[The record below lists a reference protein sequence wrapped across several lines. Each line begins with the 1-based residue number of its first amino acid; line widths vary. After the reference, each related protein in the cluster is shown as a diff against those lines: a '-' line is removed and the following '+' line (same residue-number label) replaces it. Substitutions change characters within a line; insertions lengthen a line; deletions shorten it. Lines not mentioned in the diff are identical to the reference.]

1 MRQQGGWAG
10 GRRGEMSFR
19 KSWHSLRRSRELGGA
34 ACDTATVIVLL
45 SGGESLSLRGT
56 LRMTDGRERE
66 AVMKP
71 AAAWR
76 ANMARWNRCRPKR
89 RDPSSE
95 DEIQKIKRKPL
106 SASLYVF
113 QQADPIFI
121 FRPCPA
127 REKGVRGGGRGG
139 ASFCC
144 SQ

>member
-1 MRQQGGWAG
+1 
-10 GRRGEMSFR
+10 
-19 KSWHSLRRSRELGGA
+19 
-34 ACDTATVIVLL
+34 
-45 SGGESLSLRGT
+45 
-56 LRMTDGRERE
+56 MTDGREQE

-89 RDPSSE
+89 QDPSLE
-95 DEIQKIKRKPL
+95 GEIQKMKSKPL

-127 REKGVRGGGRGG
+127 REKEGERGGWRERER